1 MKRITNFIGVFLVL
15 IINTVYAQ
23 NFNEKVNNV
32 VWGVKSTFVTNGK
45 IIVLDIDEHYF
56 VPFSFRVEKWAGKTG
71 VEMEGYFVLEVGG
84 GAEDVLSSTFT
95 FNDLDFGESILTAEK
110 TGNLGF
116 ARNLSRIGTVKFKF
130 REKLNG
136 TWQAYRYATKTQS
149 TTYAPRPDITIDGP
163 DHICS
168 TGSYSIGNAQ
178 YIPSGITLENA
189 VGIASLTVNNDG
201 TFSISQINNS
211 TGIVKIKV
219 RYDNREFTKSV
230 IIGNPV
236 AIIGP
241 TMPVYAQKGG
251 GIQDVWFSVTPH
263 QPGTTYEWEVTGT
276 NRVIFPY
283 GNTDTHA
290 GMTIHVLNHDNM
302 GTAPFPCVMKVK
314 ATNSCGTTTA
324 TYNFSIV
331 PAQPGGGSG
340 HL

>member
-1 MKRITNFIGVFLVL
+1 MRLIANFISIFLFLVS
-15 IINTVYAQ
+15 TVYAQ
-23 NFNEKVNNV
+23 SSNQKVNDI
-32 VWGVKSTFVTNGK
+32 VWGVNTSHISNGK
-45 IIVLDIDEHYF
+45 IVVLDIDAHYF
-56 VPFSFRVEKWAGKTG
+56 VPFSFRVEKWAGKTDI
-71 VEMEGYFVLEVGG
+71 EMEGHFILDIGG
-84 GAEDVLSSTFT
+84 GTENVLSSTFT
-95 FNDLDFGESILTAEK
+95 FNDLDFGSSILTPEK

-116 ARNLSRIGTVKFKF
+116 SRNLSRIGTVKFKF

-136 TWQAYRYATKTQS
+136 TWQPYRYATKTQE
-149 TTYAPRPDITIDGP
+149 TIYAPRPDITIDGP

-189 VGIASLTVNNDG
+189 TGIASLTDNNNG
-201 TFSISQINNS
+201 TFSISQIGNS
-211 TGIVKIKV
+211 TGIIKIKV
-219 RYDNREFTKSV
+219 LYDNRYFTKSV

-236 AIIGP
+236 TIVGP
-241 TMPVYAQKGG
+241 TAPVYAQKGA
-251 GIQDVWFSVTPH
+251 GIQDVWFSVAPH

-276 NRVIFPY
+276 NRVIFPN
-283 GNTDTHA
+283 GNTTT
-290 GMTIHVLNHDNM
+290 GLGITIHVLSHDNM